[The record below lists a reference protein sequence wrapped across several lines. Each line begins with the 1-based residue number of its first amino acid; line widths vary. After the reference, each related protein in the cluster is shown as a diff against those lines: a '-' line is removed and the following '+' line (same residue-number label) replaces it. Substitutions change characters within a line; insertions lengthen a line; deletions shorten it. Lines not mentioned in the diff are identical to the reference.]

1 MKTSFKIVSVFS
13 IPIYIH
19 ITFLL
24 IIPLFAWVF
33 AIGETFTFFGVDLGL
48 DIGFARIGILWLK
61 ILFGVLAAV
70 LLFMCV
76 LAHELGHSYVALK
89 YGVKI
94 KSITLLIIGGIA
106 TMEEIPKEP
115 AKESTIA
122 IVGPLT
128 SLLLGGV
135 AGVIFFILRAV
146 PTQSTIVTCFTILFG
161 ILAFYNVFLA
171 GFNLL
176 PAFPMDGG
184 RVLRA
189 YLATKMNYIA
199 ATSKAASVGKAAAI
213 VMGIVGV
220 LVLAPLLILIAF
232 IVYIG
237 AGEEEKATVVS
248 VTLEHIVI
256 KDIMTPNVV
265 SVPPTFTASQLIDFM
280 LKHKH
285 MGYPV
290 MEDNMLRGIVTLSD
304 VRKIAVEERSKVL
317 VSEIMTKAVISI
329 APDAKAVEGL
339 KLMVAHSIGRLLVM
353 ENGALV
359 GIVSRTDL
367 MKAIQILR

>member
-1 MKTSFKIVSVFS
+1 MKTSFKIVSVFG

-24 IIPLFAWVF
+24 ILPLFAWVF
-33 AIGETFTFFGVDLGL
+33 AVGETFTFFGIDLGF
-48 DIGFARIGILWLK
+48 DIGFGRIGVLWLK

-70 LLFMCV
+70 LLFICV
-76 LAHELGHSYVALK
+76 LAHELGHSYIALK

-94 KSITLLIIGGIA
+94 KSISLLIIGGIA
-106 TMEEIPKEP
+106 TMEEMPKEP

-128 SLLLGGV
+128 SLLLGSV

-146 PTQSTIVTCFTILFG
+146 QTQATIVSCFTILFG

-189 YLATKMNYIA
+189 YLATKMSYIA

-213 VMGIVGV
+213 VMGIVG
-220 LVLAPLLILIAF
+220 LLIAPLLILIAF

-280 LKHKH
+280 LKNKH

-290 MEDNMLRGIVTLSD
+290 MEDNTVKGIITLSD
-304 VRKIAVEERSKVL
+304 VRKIAIEERSKVL
-317 VSEIMTKAVISI
+317 VSEIMTKTIISI

-339 KLMVAHSIGRLLVM
+339 KLMVAHNIGRLLVM
-353 ENGALV
+353 ENSALA